1 MTVRKP
7 SMADVAR
14 RAGVSPATVCNVLGS
29 RKPVDR
35 GLVERVRAAVAELGY
50 EVDRIA
56 SQLRSGKARIITLL
70 VPSLENPFFTSFI
83 AAIERCV
90 SDEGYDIVVA
100 SSGDDEATE
109 RARLSALLSWRPAG
123 VAVIPCT
130 DAFAARSQLDA
141 LDIPYVIADR
151 ATGGQNA
158 DTVTVDNEHAAAMA
172 ASHLLDLGHRDVL
185 VVASSLTLANIRER
199 CAGVGRA
206 FSDAGEPQPQL
217 VEVGLTFDGAAD
229 RLAKWLQEHVR
240 PTAMI
245 ALTNFATFGAL
256 AAFAR
261 VGILVPQQMSL
272 VGFDDYAWMC
282 AAAPSITAVRQPIDQ
297 VGCEVW
303 NRLQSRIAG
312 DASPPVHLRL
322 ACELKVRNS
331 TARVSAENTA
341 KARKTKAER
350 PNIVRSCSR

>member
-1 MTVRKP
+1 
-7 SMADVAR
+7 MADVAR

-35 GLVERVRAAVAELGY
+35 ELALRVRAAVAELGY
-50 EVDRIA
+50 EVDRVA

-70 VPSLENPFFTSFI
+70 VPSLENPFFTAFI

-90 SDEGYDIVVA
+90 RDEGYDIVVA

-123 VAVIPCT
+123 LVVIPCT
-130 DAFAARSQLDA
+130 DAFAARGQLDA
-141 LDIPYVIADR
+141 LGIPYVIADR

-158 DTVTVDNEHAAAMA
+158 DTVGVDNEHAAAMA

-185 VVASSLTLANIRER
+185 LVASSLTLANIRER
-199 CAGVGRA
+199 CVGVGRA
-206 FSDAGEPQPQL
+206 FADAGVPPPRL
-217 VEVGLTFDGAAD
+217 VEVGQTFDAAAD
-229 RLAKWLQEHVR
+229 RLTEWLGEHAP

-261 VGILVPQQMSL
+261 IGVRVPEQVSL
-272 VGFDDYAWMC
+272 VGFDDYAWMN
-282 AAAPSITAVRQPIDQ
+282 AAAPSITAVRQPVEQ
-297 VGCEVW
+297 VGCEAW

-322 ACELKVRNS
+322 ACELKVRHS
-331 TARVSAENTA
+331 TAR
-341 KARKTKAER
+341 R
-350 PNIVRSCSR
+350 

>member
-1 MTVRKP
+1 MAARKP

-35 GLVERVRAAVAELGY
+35 ALAGRVRAAVAELGY
-50 EVDRIA
+50 EVDRVA

-70 VPSLENPFFTSFI
+70 VPSLENPFFTAFI
-83 AAIERCV
+83 AAIERCAR
-90 SDEGYDIVVA
+90 DEGYDIVVA

-123 VAVIPCT
+123 VVVIPCT
-130 DAFAARSQLDA
+130 DAFAARDQLDA
-141 LDIPYVIADR
+141 PGIPYVIADR
-151 ATGGQNA
+151 AIEGQNA
-158 DTVTVDNEHAAAMA
+158 DTVGVDNERAAAMA

-185 VVASSLTLANIRER
+185 VLASSLALANIRER

-206 FSDAGEPQPQL
+206 FAEAGVPQPRL
-217 VEVGLTFDGAAD
+217 VEFGQTFDGVAD
-229 RLAKWLQEHVR
+229 RLTQWLGEHAC

-245 ALTNFATFGAL
+245 ALTNFATFGML

-261 VGILVPQQMSL
+261 IGIQVPEQVSL
-272 VGFDDYAWMC
+272 VGFDDYSWMS
-282 AAAPSITAVRQPIDQ
+282 AAAPSITAVRQPVEQ
-297 VGCEVW
+297 VGCEAW
-303 NRLQSRIAG
+303 NRLQGRIAG

-322 ACELKVRNS
+322 ACELKVRHS
-331 TARVSAENTA
+331 TAR
-341 KARKTKAER
+341 R
-350 PNIVRSCSR
+350 

>member
-14 RAGVSPATVCNVLGS
+14 RAGVSPATVCNVLGN

-35 GLVERVRAAVAELGY
+35 ERAERVRAAVAELGY
-50 EVDRIA
+50 EVDRVA
-56 SQLRSGKARIITLL
+56 SQLRSGKARILTLL
-70 VPSLENPFFTSFI
+70 VPSLENPFFTAFI
-83 AAIERCV
+83 AAVERCV
-90 SDEGYDIVVA
+90 RDQGYDIVVA

-123 VAVIPCT
+123 VVVIPCT
-130 DAFAARSQLDA
+130 DAFAAHRQLDA
-141 LDIPYVIADR
+141 PGIPYVIADR
-151 ATGGQNA
+151 AVEGQNA
-158 DTVTVDNEHAAAMA
+158 DTVGVDNEHAAAMA

-206 FSDAGEPQPQL
+206 FGDAGLPRPQV
-217 VEVGLTFDGAAD
+217 VEVGLMFDGVAD
-229 RLAKWLQEHVR
+229 RLTEWLGEHAC

-261 VGILVPQQMSL
+261 IGILVPQQVSL
-272 VGFDDYAWMC
+272 VGFDDYAWMN
-282 AAAPSITAVRQPIDQ
+282 AAAPSITAVRQPVEQ
-297 VGCEVW
+297 VGCEAW

-322 ACELKVRNS
+322 ACELKVRHS
-331 TARVSAENTA
+331 TAR
-341 KARKTKAER
+341 R
-350 PNIVRSCSR
+350 